1 MRSLDCKVALLS
13 ILAKKAMRY
22 IVTIDLT
29 DSTFHPDSKKH
40 NRVLW
45 ALKEKKPLEFDF
57 LLAWY
62 NTVAI
67 LVNQNWH
74 IG

>member
-1 MRSLDCKVALLS
+1 MML
-13 ILAKKAMRY
+13 ILKFISVVWQWFLY
-22 IVTIDLT
+22 IFAVITLDLT
-29 DSTFHPDSKKH
+29 DSSFHRDSKKH

-62 NTVAI
+62 NTGKK
-67 LVNQNWH
+67 N
-74 IG
+74 

>member
-1 MRSLDCKVALLS
+1 MNLILIFISFGQQLL
-13 ILAKKAMRY
+13 LY
-22 IVTIDLT
+22 IFAVITIDLT
-29 DSTFHPDSKKH
+29 DPGFHPDSKKH

-62 NTVAI
+62 NTG
-67 LVNQNWH
+67 NKN
-74 IG
+74 